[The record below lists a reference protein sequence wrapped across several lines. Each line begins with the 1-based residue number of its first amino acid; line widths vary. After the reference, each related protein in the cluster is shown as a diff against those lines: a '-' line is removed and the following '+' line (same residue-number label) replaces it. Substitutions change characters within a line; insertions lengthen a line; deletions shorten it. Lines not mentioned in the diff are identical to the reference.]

1 MVESDSLGEGG
12 LFMSL
17 IDEERANE
25 LVGEVRVAHE
35 AVRDA
40 VEREVSKG
48 RSRLRASAKTR
59 KSAAT
64 RGRIMESVRA
74 LMRERRAIDF
84 QMSEVAERAGITKG
98 ALYYYFAD
106 RDELVEAV
114 FDEELDL
121 VVTTI
126 ERTVAEAPSARE
138 ALHGLCREFS
148 TQLQAGSPFAL
159 ALTSEATVSHS
170 DALSVVS
177 TRFMRVVDVLA
188 GQLER
193 AKGEGVVREDVDA
206 RVAAVF
212 LLGGFLMVSLSAAD
226 FGLFADTDLL
236 LDALYGLSVRGV
248 GAER

>member
-1 MVESDSLGEGG
+1 MGEQIR
-12 LFMSL
+12 L
-17 IDEERANE
+17 A
-25 LVGEVRVAHE
+25 
-35 AVRDA
+35 
-40 VEREVSKG
+40 
-48 RSRLRASAKTR
+48 RLRR
-59 KSAAT
+59 KY
-64 RGRIMESVRA
+64 SVK
-74 LMRERRAIDF
+74 LI
-84 QMSEVAERAGITKG
+84 AERAGITKG

-121 VVTTI
+121 VVATI

-138 ALHGLCREFS
+138 ALRGLCREFS

-159 ALTSEATVSHS
+159 ALTSEATVSHF

-212 LLGGFLMVSLSAAD
+212 LLGGFLMASLSAAD